1 MDTEIY
7 RKMYDRLFN
16 AATDAIAVLE
26 SEGEMTAKVVLMKAQ
41 RTVEEMFLYAD
52 SEDRNTIEAS
62 ESKKRIDTELF
73 F

>member
-1 MDTEIY
+1 
-7 RKMYDRLFN
+7 
-16 AATDAIAVLE
+16 
-26 SEGEMTAKVVLMKAQ
+26 MTAKVVLMQAQ
-41 RTVEEMFLYAD
+41 RTVEEMFLEAD